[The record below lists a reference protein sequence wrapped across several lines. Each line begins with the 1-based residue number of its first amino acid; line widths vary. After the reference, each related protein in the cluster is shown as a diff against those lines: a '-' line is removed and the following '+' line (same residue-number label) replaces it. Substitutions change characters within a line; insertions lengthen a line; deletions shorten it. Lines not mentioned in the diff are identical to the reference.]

1 MIDPTSFIPFGFA
14 RRLLCNG
21 TRRGIATCRGRS
33 ASPYAALHHD
43 SPSSQ
48 FGWTFQP
55 GGAVPPTSIA
65 VLGAETEAGAQI
77 VANII
82 MGGFKGPVHTGLV
95 ENTSL
100 GVLAVPPAQIG
111 SAMADLAA
119 ANCFAAIVPGPA
131 EDLAAHAARTGV
143 RVLGAHSFGLA
154 IPRLSLNATRSHIPP
169 PPGRLALISQSS
181 ALSRAVIDWAEPNG
195 VGFSHIIGIGANADI
210 GFAMALDW
218 LSRDPHTGAIL
229 LDIRRIKNHRLF
241 LSAARAAARLRPV
254 VAIRAGLRLL
264 DEDGAADL
272 SFEAALRRAGVLY
285 VKRLEDMLAAAE
297 TLSRTKA
304 VSGRRQGEALA
315 IVSNAIGPGGLP
327 PIACCAR
334 A

>member
-1 MIDPTSFIPFGFA
+1 MLHRNMTVPRFNSA
-14 RRLLCNG
+14 
-21 TRRGIATCRGRS
+21 GRFN
-33 ASPYAALHHD
+33 PVAL
-43 SPSSQ
+43 
-48 FGWTFQP
+48 FQ
-55 GGAVPPTSIA
+55 PTSIA

-195 VGFSHIIGIGANADI
+195 VGFSHIIGIGANANI

-272 SFEAALRRAGVLY
+272 SFEAGASPCRCSGMSNAWRTCLRRL
-285 VKRLEDMLAAAE
+285 KHCP
-297 TLSRTKA
+297 
-304 VSGRRQGEALA
+304 GRRQSAVGGRVRLWPSSATP
-315 IVSNAIGPGGLP
+315 SGRGGLP